1 MPYPSL
7 RLLQVFLNVQFF
19 FQCTG
24 PSQAVM
30 TETRKLGSI
39 FNPFSDSFSVDG
51 FLSRKTATIG
61 LEKLRDDLGVYLKI
75 LRSAMIELINEDYAG
90 KNSLAR
96 MKRAYSVIIT

>member
-1 MPYPSL
+1 MSWDL
-7 RLLQVFLNVQFF
+7 SGCDDWNKKIRVNFRL
-19 FQCTG
+19 
-24 PSQAVM
+24 
-30 TETRKLGSI
+30 I

>member
-1 MPYPSL
+1 
-7 RLLQVFLNVQFF
+7 
-19 FQCTG
+19 
-24 PSQAVM
+24 M

-90 KNSLAR
+90 KNSLAL
-96 MKRAYSVIIT
+96 MKGLILSLLHNSAYVAVTFIVINSGLCL